1 MPLLG
6 FQKFKKIHMIGIGGS
21 GMIGV
26 ATILQKR
33 GFKVTGS
40 DLVITDELKELKKLG
55 AKVQIGHEPRL
66 IQKTDLVVASSAISK
81 RNPELSC
88 GFWRLAAAQ
97 HASGV
102 WRDYR
107 TQQR

>member
-1 MPLLG
+1 MTSLG

-40 DLVITDELKELKKLG
+40 DLVITD
-55 AKVQIGHEPRL
+55 
-66 IQKTDLVVASSAISK
+66 
-81 RNPELSC
+81 
-88 GFWRLAAAQ
+88 
-97 HASGV
+97 
-102 WRDYR
+102 
-107 TQQR
+107 

>member
-40 DLVITDELKELKKLG
+40 DLVITDELK
-55 AKVQIGHEPRL
+55 
-66 IQKTDLVVASSAISK
+66 
-81 RNPELSC
+81 
-88 GFWRLAAAQ
+88 
-97 HASGV
+97 
-102 WRDYR
+102 
-107 TQQR
+107 